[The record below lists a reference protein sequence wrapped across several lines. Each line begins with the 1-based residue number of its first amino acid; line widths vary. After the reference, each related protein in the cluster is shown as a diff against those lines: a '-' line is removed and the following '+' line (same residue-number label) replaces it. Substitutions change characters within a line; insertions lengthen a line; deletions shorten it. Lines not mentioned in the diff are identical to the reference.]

1 MPLYQDWHKRQSA
14 LLRVA
19 ATFHNPAVRIA
30 PLVVMT
36 DPAVH
41 DDVAALAA
49 RAPKGC
55 AIIYR
60 HFGSDNREAV
70 AHHLRQVTFARGQQ
84 MLIGADPDL
93 AIKCG
98 ADGVHFRRDST
109 LTLPSLWRGRCPEWI
124 ITMAGVK
131 PTSRK
136 PDYAEDYHRGLSVL
150 DALFIS
156 SIFNSSSPSA
166 GQPIGVDI
174 LSQMAMDLSVPLIA
188 LGGINESTAPELHGA
203 QIAGVAGRFTFCL
216 TDNH

>member
-19 ATFHNPAVRIA
+19 ATFHNPAVLIA

-36 DPAVH
+36 DPMVH

-60 HFGSDNREAV
+60 HFGSDNREAI
-70 AHHLRQVTFARGQQ
+70 AHRLRQVTFAQGQQ
-84 MLIGADPDL
+84 LLIGADPDL

-109 LTLPSLWRGRCPEWI
+109 LTLPKLWRARCPDWI

-131 PTSRK
+131 PTVRK
-136 PDYAEDYHRGLSVL
+136 RDYADDYHSGLSVL

-156 SIFNSSSPSA
+156 SIFTSSSPSA
-166 GQPIGVDI
+166 GQPMGVDV
-174 LSQMAMDLSVPLIA
+174 LSQMAMDLMVPLIA
-188 LGGINESTAPELHGA
+188 LGGINDATADSLRGVPL
-203 QIAGVAGRFTFCL
+203 AGVAGRFSFL
-216 TDNH
+216 PDQ